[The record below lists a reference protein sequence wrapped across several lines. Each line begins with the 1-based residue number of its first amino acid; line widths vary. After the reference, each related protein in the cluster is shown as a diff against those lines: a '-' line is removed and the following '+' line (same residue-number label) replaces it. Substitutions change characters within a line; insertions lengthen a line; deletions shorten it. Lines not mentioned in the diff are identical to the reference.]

1 MKLLTLLA
9 TTIGAANIDRRVDI
23 DVMTGKLTEFRSES
37 VSSIFGVQDMSSPT
51 CITNRD
57 ACDFV
62 GNDCCIQE
70 PSGIPC
76 WAPIYGSDG
85 MKGEMSILVGGGV
98 GSPFCDDFYNEF
110 YGDVTEMR
118 MYCGTA
124 GRQFVEGLATRYGPA
139 PGSNIFAWSQVHGG
153 SQQDSQEK

>member
-1 MKLLTLLA
+1 MIRLKP
-9 TTIGAANIDRRVDI
+9 
-23 DVMTGKLTEFRSES
+23 KS
-37 VSSIFGVQDMSSPT
+37 VGSIFGVQDMNSPT

-76 WAPIYGSDG
+76 WAPIHGSDG
-85 MKGEMSILVGGGV
+85 IKGEMSILVGGGV
-98 GSPFCDDFYNEF
+98 GQPFCDDFYNDF

-118 MYCGTA
+118 MYCGTN
-124 GRQFVEGLATRYGPA
+124 GRQFVEGLTTRYGPA

-153 SQQDSQEK
+153 SQQDSQDK